1 MVEVKG
7 KKSVKT
13 IIGIIICCAV
23 IIAIFLVVQDI
34 SANKKIDKDIE
45 IVENEIKELKEK
57 KNSTSSLYEQSQ
69 IEQEIMQLESKSR
82 MLEFDKKNDSLFSI
96 FSVGI
101 ITFVLC
107 AIVYSIGNKDKIM
120 AAEKKEQEERFN
132 MFSKAMANAAKEFNP
147 EYKSFTCPNCG
158 ANLAGNND
166 IETCNFCGTKLTKVG
181 KFH

>member
-23 IIAIFLVVQDI
+23 IIAIFLVAQDI

-82 MLEFDKKNDSLFSI
+82 MLEFDKKMIHYFLYF
-96 FSVGI
+96 
-101 ITFVLC
+101 L
-107 AIVYSIGNKDKIM
+107 
-120 AAEKKEQEERFN
+120 
-132 MFSKAMANAAKEFNP
+132 
-147 EYKSFTCPNCG
+147 
-158 ANLAGNND
+158 
-166 IETCNFCGTKLTKVG
+166 
-181 KFH
+181 